1 MYTTKHAQKLFDVK
15 SDQTIRNWI
24 KEFEEFFSV
33 DATPGKG
40 VDLQLTEEDMQVL
53 AFIAEMR
60 NERKPTDDIYVS
72 LKSGSRGEVPAYT
85 PEELDLLV
93 KGDYEKYL
101 STQVSEL
108 SLKMEQLTQENDELK
123 ASIQPIRDKNIQLE
137 AERIALEKQVE
148 DLKTQLE
155 RERERSEKA
164 TEQERTRG
172 QEQLERLLR
181 EIAELRYKMGQMEKD
196 KKDKEE

>member
-24 KEFEEFFSV
+24 KEFQEFFSI

-40 VDLQLTEEDMQVL
+40 VDLQLTEDDMRVL
-53 AFIAEMR
+53 ACIAEMR
-60 NERKPTDDIYVS
+60 NERRPADDIYAS
-72 LKSGSRGEVPAYT
+72 LKSGSRGEVPEYT

-101 STQVSEL
+101 STQVNEL
-108 SLKMEQLTQENDELK
+108 SLKIEQLTQENEELRL
-123 ASIQPIRDKNIQLE
+123 AIQPVRDKNIQLE
-137 AERIALEKQVE
+137 AERSALEKQVDE
-148 DLKTQLE
+148 LKTQQE
-155 RERERSEKA
+155 RERERSERA

-181 EIAELRYKMGQMEKD
+181 EIAELRYRMGQIEKEE
-196 KKDKEE
+196 KDKEE